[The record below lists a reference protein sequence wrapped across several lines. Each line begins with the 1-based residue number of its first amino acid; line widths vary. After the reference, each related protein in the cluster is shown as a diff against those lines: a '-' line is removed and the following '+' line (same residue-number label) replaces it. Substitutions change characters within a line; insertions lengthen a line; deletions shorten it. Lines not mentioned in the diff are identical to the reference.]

1 MTSAA
6 QRRTKKGA
14 QHGLRARISAA
25 LGVCLG
31 ALATSGGCAST
42 ESLGLT
48 ALSVVGA
55 GVVND
60 PANKSLRFDLLKFG
74 LERFCSEMRKR
85 GAPLKMS
92 DTQPVSGRFFA
103 DGCQTQILDEEQR
116 QSIVLR
122 YSGRGYG
129 WTNLTQRIGFQ
140 SSGVIEYAVDFQTH
154 DEAMYIY
161 FRPRS
166 VGTATFQ
173 TLLVESA
180 LAQVGMGLT
189 GVNPDQIGRD
199 IMLGQLQRGFT
210 VIRYSARGD
219 TELGMGIVPVGQRPF
234 HPFSVTSSDRLTV
247 DNDRTE
253 VHTQQQDFI
262 GGLTVLEG
270 GGKVTL
276 NMSVDGSPA
285 LDVFV
290 LPEAIASTMLQGY
303 VTRSGAAALAGP
315 ASFEAV
321 LVQGQP
327 QRWQVTLPAGVYY
340 LLLDQSAL
348 AGRAAPP
355 DPSYGDRAA
364 KVDYLIQLE

>member
-6 QRRTKKGA
+6 VRRRKKGA
-14 QHGLRARISAA
+14 PRRGSALTARVLAA
-25 LGVCLG
+25 CVG
-31 ALATSGGCAST
+31 AMAAGSGCASN
-42 ESLGLT
+42 ESLGLS
-48 ALSVVGA
+48 ALSIVGA

-74 LERFCSEMRKR
+74 LQRFCSEMRKR
-85 GAPLKMS
+85 GAPLKMNDS
-92 DTQPVSGRFFA
+92 QPVTGRFFA
-103 DGCQTQILDEEQR
+103 DSCQTLIIDEEQR

-122 YSGRGYG
+122 YGGRGYG

-199 IMLGQLQRGFT
+199 IMVGQLQRGFT
-210 VIRYSARGD
+210 VLRYSARGD

-234 HPFSVTSSDRLTV
+234 HPFTVSSSERLTV

-253 VHTQQQDFI
+253 VHAQQQDFI
-262 GGLTVLEG
+262 GGLLVPEG

-290 LPEAIASTMLQGY
+290 LPEVTALGMLQGY
-303 VTRSGAAALAGP
+303 VTQAGAARLAGP
-315 ASFEAV
+315 AAFEAV

-327 QRWQVTLPAGVYY
+327 QRWQLTLPAGLYY

>member
-1 MTSAA
+1 MTSAVD
-6 QRRTKKGA
+6 RRTKKGA
-14 QHGLRARISAA
+14 HQGLWSWTIRVLCACA
-25 LGVCLG
+25 G
-31 ALATSGGCAST
+31 ALAASAGCAST
-42 ESLGLT
+42 ESLGLS

-92 DTQPVSGRFFA
+92 DTQPVTGRFFA
-103 DGCQTQILDEEQR
+103 DSCQTQLLDEEQR

-122 YSGRGYG
+122 YGGRGYG

-154 DEAMYIY
+154 DEALYIY

-234 HPFSVTSSDRLTV
+234 HPFSVSNSELLTI

-262 GGLTVLEG
+262 GGLTVAEG

-276 NMSVDGSPA
+276 SMSVDGSPA

-290 LPEAIASTMLQGY
+290 LPEATALAMLQGY
-303 VTRSGAAALAGP
+303 VTRAGASPLTGP
-315 ASFEAV
+315 AAFEAV

-327 QRWQVTLPAGVYY
+327 QRWQVKLPAGLYY
-340 LLLDQSAL
+340 LLLDQSAV
-348 AGRAAPP
+348 AGRAAPA

>member
-6 QRRTKKGA
+6 ERRSKKGA
-14 QHGLRARISAA
+14 RGGLGGRIVRSLPLLLALFGGSACASQEA
-25 LGVCLG
+25 LGLG
-31 ALATSGGCAST
+31 
-42 ESLGLT
+42 
-48 ALSVVGA
+48 ALSVVGS

-74 LERFCSEMRKR
+74 LERFCSEMRRR
-85 GAPLKMS
+85 GAPLKSS

-103 DGCQTQILDEEQR
+103 DSCQTQILDEQQR
-116 QSIVLR
+116 QSIVVR
-122 YSGRGYG
+122 YGGRGYA
-129 WTNLTQRIGFQ
+129 WTNLSQRLGFQ
-140 SSGVIEYAVDFQTH
+140 SSGVIEYAVDFQTR

-161 FRPRS
+161 FRPRN
-166 VGTATFQ
+166 VGATTFR
-173 TLLVESA
+173 TMLVESA

-199 IMLGQLQRGFT
+199 IMIGQLQRGFT

-219 TELGMGIVPVGQRPF
+219 TEFGAGLIPVGQRPF
-234 HPFSVTSSDRLTV
+234 RPFTVSHSEQLTI

-253 VHTQQQDFI
+253 VHSQQQDFI
-262 GGLTVLEG
+262 GGLAMPEG

-276 NMSVDGSPA
+276 NMSLDGAPA

-290 LPEAIASTMLQGY
+290 LPEEIALGMLQSY
-303 VTRSGAAALAGP
+303 VTQLGP
-315 ASFEAV
+315 ARPTGPTVFEAV
-321 LVQGQP
+321 LAQGQP
-327 QRWQVTLPAGVYY
+327 QRWQLTLPGGTYY
-340 LLLDQSAL
+340 LMLDHSSA